1 MRARPYDRAMRLV
14 DELLRLSATDLAN
27 HLGCIHLSELNRAA
41 AQGLLRRP
49 RWDDPL
55 GDLLRARGHEHEKAY
70 LAHLRATPSLEV
82 VEIPESHD
90 GDGVEL
96 TAAAMRGGAD
106 VIYQAPLGNA
116 RWYGRADF
124 LIKAAR
130 PSELGPWSYE
140 VIDAKLATETRAGTV
155 LQLCVYSELVAA
167 IQGAWPERA
176 HVVAPHHDFKPEP
189 YRLAEYEAYYRLVKR
204 RLEAALDAPS
214 AEKPSTRREGSV
226 AISTYPEPVQ
236 HCEVCSWWARCDA
249 QRRADDHL
257 CFVAGVSKTQIK
269 ELERIHVD
277 TLERL
282 GELRDVPRPERGS
295 REALVKSRD
304 QAAIQLKARRL
315 DAPQHEILAPLGP
328 EHGFARL
335 PEPSGRDLF
344 LDLEGDRLAPD
355 GGREYLFGYVT
366 GRAYVPLWAATPAE
380 EKREFERVIDTIVA
394 EFRAE
399 PGMHVYHFGAYEP
412 AAMKRLSGRYA
423 TRETELDTIL
433 RAEIFVDLHTI
444 VRHSLRA
451 SVESYSI
458 KELERFYGLDR
469 EQDLHAAT
477 LSRRA
482 IEWAIEMH
490 DELPIDA
497 AHRLRDATARDAQAP
512 LPQLELA
519 LGADPVP
526 AEADRARLATA
537 DVTRATEAHARKTR
551 DESDQDAEQRAQRLA
566 EHVAAVERYNRED
579 CVSAQALRDW
589 LERLRADAERE
600 HGIELPRPELSSGT
614 ASEEVAATAEETQ
627 RVMSDLLGGVPVD
640 PEQRTKEQQA
650 RWLMA
655 HLLEWHRREDKAAW
669 WEFFRLRD
677 LPLEDYE
684 TERSAL
690 AGLTFVGTVGGT
702 NIRPIQRYSF
712 PAQDHDI
719 RRGDCAC
726 LPFDSHDLGEV
737 VDVDVA
743 ARTIDIQHGGKYAA
757 ERPERVFV
765 HRNVRPGTKP
775 DVLLEIGRWIA
786 ANGVDAPGEHRA
798 ARDLLLK
805 RPPRL
810 VDGSQG
816 LRRANGGGAPAVART
831 SSGGARVIA
840 FGAAR
845 SAREQRIAARIG
857 ARDEDVDPEVVDAQR
872 LGFELDR
879 GVLPIQGPPGTGK
892 TFTGAHMILELVKGG
907 KRIGVSAASHE
918 AIRTLL
924 REVCD
929 FADKQG
935 LAGFKCLHRGNPK
948 DSNPE
953 TLHAIESNARVA
965 DLFLHGD
972 YSLLGGTAWLWAR
985 PEFRG
990 SVDVLFID
998 EAGQM
1003 SLADVLAVSAATK
1016 SLVLLGD
1023 PQQLEQPQ
1031 QASHPP
1037 GTQASALEHLLGGAK
1052 TIPAERGLFLHQT
1065 RRLHPQICAFTAEAF
1080 YENRLASA
1088 PGLER
1093 QALIATA
1100 GSAAERFG
1108 EAGLVYVPVEHAG
1121 NQARANEEVDAV
1133 AAIAATLTS
1142 GDVIWRDRLGE
1153 EAPLTRADLMI
1164 VAPYNAQV
1172 TALSAVL
1179 PDVRIGTVD
1188 KFQGQQAPVVIVSL
1202 TTSTPEDAPR
1212 GMDFLY
1218 SANRLNVATSRARGL
1233 CILVGNPRLFE
1244 PDCRTPQQ
1252 MRLANA
1258 FCRYR
1263 ELARVVQVPGT
1274 P

>member
-1 MRARPYDRAMRLV
+1 MRLV

-41 AQGLLRRP
+41 AQGLVARP
-49 RWDDPL
+49 SWKDPL
-55 GDLLRARGHEHEKAY
+55 GEMLRERGHEHEKAY
-70 LAHLRATPSLEV
+70 LAHLRATHSLEI
-82 VEIPESHD
+82 VEIPD
-90 GDGVEL
+90 ARDAGGGEL
-96 TAAAMRGGAD
+96 TAAAMRKGAD
-106 VIYQAPLGNA
+106 VIYQAPLGDA

-124 LIKAAR
+124 LIKVPR
-130 PSELGPWSYE
+130 PSRLGAWSYE
-140 VIDAKLATETRAGTV
+140 VTDAKLATETRAGTV

-167 IQGAWPERA
+167 IQGERPEHA
-176 HVVAPHHDFKPEP
+176 HVVAPHHDFKPEA
-189 YRLAEYEAYYRLVKR
+189 YRLADYEAYYRLVKH
-204 RLEAALDAPS
+204 RLEAALDTRTERTPS
-214 AEKPSTRREGSV
+214 SAL
-226 AISTYPEPVQ
+226 AIATYPEPVQ
-236 HCEVCSWWARCDA
+236 HCEVCAWWARCDA

-257 CFVAGVSKTQIK
+257 CFVAGISKTQIK
-269 ELERIHVD
+269 ELARVHVD
-277 TLERL
+277 TLERF
-282 GELRDVPRPERGS
+282 GELREVPRPQRGS
-295 REALVKSRD
+295 REALEKSRD

-315 DAPQHEILAPLGP
+315 DTPQHEILSPLGP

-335 PEPSGRDLF
+335 PEPTARDLF
-344 LDLEGDRLAPD
+344 LDLEGDKLAPD
-355 GGREYLFGYVT
+355 GGREYLFGYVSQRR
-366 GRAYVPLWAATPAE
+366 GYVPLWAATPAE
-380 EKREFERVIDTIVA
+380 EKREFERVIDTILA

-412 AAMKRLSGRYA
+412 ATMKRLSGRYA

-433 RAEIFVDLHTI
+433 RAELFVDLHTI

-458 KELERFYGLDR
+458 KELEQFYGLDR

-490 DELPIDA
+490 EELPFELA
-497 AHRLRDATARDAQAP
+497 GTLRDGAPVRAAR
-512 LPQLELA
+512 PQLELA
-519 LGADPVP
+519 LGTEPKSDTAKAGP
-526 AEADRARLATA
+526 AEARDRAPQREG
-537 DVTRATEAHARKTR
+537 DGV
-551 DESDQDAEQRAQRLA
+551 DERIRRLA

-589 LERLRADAERE
+589 LERLRTDAQRE
-600 HGIELPRPELSSGT
+600 HGVELPRPELSSGA
-614 ASEEVAATAEETQ
+614 ASEDIATTAEETQ
-627 RVMSDLLGGVPVD
+627 RVMNDLLAGVPVD
-640 PEQRTKEQQA
+640 PEQRTKDQQA

-684 TERSAL
+684 AERSAL
-690 AGLTFVGTVGGT
+690 GGLTFVGTVGGT
-702 NIRPIQRYSF
+702 HTRPIQRYSF
-712 PAQDHDI
+712 PTQDHDI
-719 RRGDCAC
+719 RKGDSAC
-726 LPFDSHDLGEV
+726 LPFDMHDLGEV
-737 VDVDVA
+737 VGIDVA
-743 ARTIDIQHGGKYAA
+743 AHTIDIQHNGKYAG

-775 DVLLEIGRWIA
+775 DVLLEIGRWIVA
-786 ANGVDAPGEHRA
+786 HGVDAPGEHRA
-798 ARDLLLK
+798 ARDLLLR

-810 VDGSQG
+810 VDGSSG
-816 LRRANGGGAPAVART
+816 LRRADGGGTAVPAARSTGGGAQ
-831 SSGGARVIA
+831 VIA

-857 ARDEDVDPEVVDAQR
+857 ARDEDVDPEVLDAQR

-892 TFTGAHMILELVKGG
+892 TFTGAQMIVELVKAG
-907 KRIGVSAASHE
+907 KRIGVSAVSHE

-924 REVCD
+924 RAVCEL
-929 FADKQG
+929 AEKQG
-935 LAGFKCLHRGNPK
+935 LAGFKCLHKGNPK
-948 DSNPE
+948 DTNPE
-953 TLHAIESNARVA
+953 AIHANDSNERVA
-965 DLFLHGD
+965 HMFLHGD

-985 PEFRG
+985 SEFRD
-990 SVDVLFID
+990 SVEVLFID

-1065 RRLHPQICAFTAEAF
+1065 RRLHPEICRFTAEAF
-1080 YENRLASA
+1080 YENRLTAA

-1093 QALIATA
+1093 QALTA
-1100 GSAAERFG
+1100 VPGSAAERFG
-1108 EAGLVYVPVEHAG
+1108 AAGLVYVPVEHEG
-1121 NQARANEEVDAV
+1121 NQARAEVEVDAV
-1133 AAIAATLTS
+1133 AAIAAALTS
-1142 GDVIWRDRLGE
+1142 GDVTWCDRSGA
-1153 EAPLTRADLMI
+1153 EAPLTRADLMV

-1172 TALSAVL
+1172 TALSAAL
-1179 PDVRIGTVD
+1179 RDVRIGTVD

-1218 SANRLNVATSRARGL
+1218 SANRLNVATSRAKGL

-1244 PDCRTPQQ
+1244 PHCRTPQQ

-1263 ELARVVQVPGT
+1263 ELARVVPPPRT
-1274 P
+1274 L